1 MLTIP
6 VAVSLVLKME
16 EKSRSLS
23 CSILL
28 GISPN
33 PGISPAYNIDWKPAH
48 CVEILLKKK
57 LLSKATKNIENHLLH
72 CEGV

>member
-1 MLTIP
+1 MLSIP

-16 EKSRSLS
+16 EKSRSRS

-33 PGISPAYNIDWKPAH
+33 PGMSLAFNIDWKPAH
-48 CVEILLKKK
+48 CVEILLKETAERSITLK
-57 LLSKATKNIENHLLH
+57 TIVLH
-72 CEGV
+72 RKGG